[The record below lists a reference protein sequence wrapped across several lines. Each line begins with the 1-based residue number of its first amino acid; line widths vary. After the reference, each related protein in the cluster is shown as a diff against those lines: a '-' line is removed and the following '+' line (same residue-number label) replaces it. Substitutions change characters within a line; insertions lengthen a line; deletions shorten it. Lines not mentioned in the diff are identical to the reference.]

1 MFLESKQHAVRPN
14 DTKLIIKD
22 SEDQKVGASTLVTDS
37 TVITAINF
45 TVGSNNNPNLKAG
58 RGGSNRGRGK
68 SKNINHS
75 PCVSQDKQLSPLEK
89 EKKNSLARVWKLQ
102 MWAKSFQVE
111 VRDPEQHLGLLTR
124 AWGRI
129 H

>member
-22 SEDQKVGASTLVTDS
+22 SEDQKVVASTLVTDS

-75 PCVSQDKQLSPLEK
+75 PCVSQDKQLSPPRKRK
-89 EKKNSLARVWKLQ
+89 EKQLSQ
-102 MWAKSFQVE
+102 SVE
-111 VRDPEQHLGLLTR
+111 AANVGQIIPS
-124 AWGRI
+124 
-129 H
+129 

>member
-45 TVGSNNNPNLKAG
+45 TVDSNHNPNL
-58 RGGSNRGRGK
+58 
-68 SKNINHS
+68 
-75 PCVSQDKQLSPLEK
+75 
-89 EKKNSLARVWKLQ
+89 
-102 MWAKSFQVE
+102 
-111 VRDPEQHLGLLTR
+111 
-124 AWGRI
+124 
-129 H
+129 